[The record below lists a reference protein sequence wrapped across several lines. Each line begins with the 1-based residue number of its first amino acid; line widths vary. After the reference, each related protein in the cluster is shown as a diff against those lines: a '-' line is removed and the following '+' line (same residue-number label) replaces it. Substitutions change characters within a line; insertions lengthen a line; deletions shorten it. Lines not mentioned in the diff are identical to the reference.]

1 MISASIWNTRIRKSR
16 CCGMDRCWVMERW
29 LVKMTAEQKI
39 MCAVVQVDMFLV
51 DCWKWILVILVL
63 FGVFIIIY
71 IHSGRY

>member
-1 MISASIWNTRIRKSR
+1 
-16 CCGMDRCWVMERW
+16 MERL

-51 DCWKWILVILVL
+51 DCWKWILAILAL